1 MSWVVIG
8 AAFLGLFGTVLMC
21 MLIVAGRADDVMESR
36 TLEGFATEERVET
49 SPLVLQPPAPV
60 PDRLQGWAMQPQQ
73 NPL

>member
-1 MSWVVIG
+1 MIWVVIG

-36 TLEGFATEERVET
+36 NLDSFTTEPRIDT
-49 SPLVLQPPAPV
+49 SPYPLQLPSM
-60 PDRLQGWAMQPQQ
+60 PDRIQGWTVVQPQQ

>member
-1 MSWVVIG
+1 MIWIVIG

-36 TLEGFATEERVET
+36 TMESFTTEPRT
-49 SPLVLQPPAPV
+49 DTAPYPLPMPSMPGRAH
-60 PDRLQGWAMQPQQ
+60 GWAVVQPQQ